1 MPTLHLR
8 VTPLQNPQHY
18 EALGQGLTELTARV
32 LRKRAE
38 VTVVTIDDLPPARY
52 FIAGQAATQT
62 AACLS
67 IQITAGT
74 NTVEEKTLFIHQ
86 AHALL
91 SQLLGALH
99 PASYVMVQELP
110 ATDWGYD
117 GLTQSE
123 RQGKG
128 HSKISV

>member
-8 VTPLQNPQHY
+8 VTPLHNPQHY
-18 EALGQGLTELTARV
+18 AALGQALTEITARV

-52 FIAGQAATQT
+52 LIAGQAATQT
-62 AACLS
+62 AACLT
-67 IQITAGT
+67 INITAGT
-74 NTVEEKTLFIHQ
+74 NTPEEKTQFIHE

-91 SQLLGALH
+91 SKLLGALH
-99 PASYVMVQELP
+99 SASYVIVQELP
-110 ATDWGYD
+110 ATNWGYG

-123 RQGKG
+123 RRDAASLQ
-128 HSKISV
+128 VLV